1 MLTVDIEQRLGTF
14 RLAATFSSAAPLLS
28 LFGRSGS
35 GKTSIINAIAGA
47 SRPDRGRI
55 AFDDAEFFDAEKK
68 IWLPPEQRRV
78 GYVFQDGLL
87 FPHLSV
93 IANLHYASHATAR
106 QPTPLAKLPIVSAD
120 VIELL
125 GLGGLLHRR
134 PAALSGGEK
143 QRVAIGRA
151 LLAQPRLLLLDEPL
165 ASLDGERKAEI
176 LTYIERLRDHFA
188 IPIVFVSHSLDEV
201 VRLADEMVLV
211 DKGRVLAAGSV
222 ADIMSH
228 PEWMPANGRFD
239 AGTVIE
245 THVESHDAK
254 YGLTTLTF
262 AGGELVVPHVDNAA
276 GERVRVRILARDVSL
291 ATTEPQGTSIHNV
304 LQGTIIAIHGEG
316 GAVADVRIAIGE
328 STLIA
333 RVTRQSIDRLQ
344 LVQGQPVFA
353 MVKAI
358 SLDRRGAAGA

>member
-1 MLTVDIEQRLGTF
+1 MLSVDIRRRLGAF
-14 RLAATFSSAAPLLS
+14 QLDAKFSSAAPLLS

-47 SRPDRGRI
+47 SRPDTGTI
-55 AFDDAEFFDAEKK
+55 AFDDAVFFDAAKN
-68 IWLPPEQRRV
+68 IWMPPELRRV

-93 IANLHYASHATAR
+93 KDNLHYARS
-106 QPTPLAKLPIVSAD
+106 PVPAKKMLIDSAG

-125 GLGGLLHRR
+125 GLGSLLHRR

-165 ASLDGERKAEI
+165 ASLDSDRKAEI

-201 VRLADEMVLV
+201 VRLADEMVLIERGLV
-211 DKGRVLAAGSV
+211 VATGSV
-222 ADIMSH
+222 TEITSH
-228 PEWMPANGRFD
+228 PEWMPAAGRFD

-245 THVESHDAK
+245 THVESHDAH

-262 AGGELVVPHVDNAA
+262 PGGELIVPHVGATA

-291 ATTEPQGTSIHNV
+291 ATSEPRDVSIHNV
-304 LQGTIIAIHGEG
+304 LQGTITEILGDG
-316 GAVADVRIAIGE
+316 DSGAVADVRIAIGE
-328 STLIA
+328 STLVA
-333 RVTRQSIDRLQ
+333 RVTRRSIDRL
-344 LVQGQPVFA
+344 LLARGQPVFA
-353 MVKAI
+353 LVKAI
-358 SLDRRGAAGA
+358 SLDRRGA